1 MVAIQLKELGTMPEA
16 FSSGEAIIKALD
28 KGRKYDIIFMDHM
41 MPEMDGVETTKKIRA
56 MSGKFFHNVPI
67 IALTANAIQGV
78 EIEYQAAGM
87 NDCIFKPVN
96 LDQINEMLVKYLPEQ
111 KIEIE

>member
-1 MVAIQLKELGTMPEA
+1 
-16 FSSGEAIIKALD
+16 
-28 KGRKYDIIFMDHM
+28 
-41 MPEMDGVETTKKIRA
+41 MPEMDGIETARHIRTECG
-56 MSGKFFHNVPI
+56 SNGRTVVI
-67 IALTANAIQGV
+67 VALTANAIQGV

-96 LDQINEMLVKYLPEQ
+96 LDQIKEMLVKYLPEQ